1 MKDDLRNSALN
12 ENLRTAR
19 STGDILTALAAKE
32 WRRRECYADP
42 EVPTQGDLA
51 RWMPHCPPDAIRTAN
66 QQLAA
71 LVGNSHAQW
80 GLCEAGAVLP
90 VCGPSGDPPRDMALV
105 ALIPATA
112 TVDTVPFV
120 FHAPEVIETEVR
132 FEGDRQPPT
141 GRTVTMFFGHAVE
154 AVHCVWKAG
163 PHPLAPLVAAWQIRS
178 REVES
183 NERPDP
189 IFPAP
194 MIMVRRDDARG
205 GRIFA
210 RATRVAKLGDEPQCL
225 PGFQPAPGEGPP
237 GPALPLA
244 IYDLGG
250 EPEVAKRGA
259 PLPLRIF
266 VEVVISVPQH
276 ERDPNRVVLLPPE
289 RVRDWLLRLYPC
301 GSKHYRPSRDWPRI
315 QDAVDALNSW
325 EARIPWEQP
334 DGSGALR
341 QVVLPADVPRSGRA
355 NDWIRFGV
363 HLPPGSEQGA
373 LVDRPALRL
382 AGVRSGPAYRLALSL
397 SFEWHRP
404 GWRRQPLKR
413 AGKTTTWRQV
423 REPGRYPVLT
433 DDGLLAW
440 AYPSGM
446 PVRRNAVQR
455 ARLALEYLV
464 KIGLVELFQDGGLT
478 RALPGPQWAGWQ
490 T

>member
-32 WRRRECYADP
+32 WRRGECYADP

-105 ALIPATA
+105 ALIPTTA
-112 TVDTVPFV
+112 TVDTVPFA

-132 FEGDRQPPT
+132 FEGDRQPPI
-141 GRTVTMFFGHAVE
+141 GRTVTVILGHAVE

-163 PHPLAPLVAAWQIRS
+163 PHPLAPMVAAWQIRS

-183 NERPDP
+183 NGRPDP
-189 IFPAP
+189 IFPTP
-194 MIMVRRDDARG
+194 MIMVRRDDARAG
-205 GRIFA
+205 GIFA
-210 RATRVAKLGDEPQCL
+210 RAARVAQPGDEIQYL
-225 PGFQPAPGEGPP
+225 PGFQPTPGEGPL

-276 ERDPNRVVLLPPE
+276 ERDPNRVLLLPPE

-301 GSKHYRPSRDWPRI
+301 GPKHYRPSRDWPRI
-315 QDAVDALNSW
+315 KDAVDALNSW
-325 EARIPWEQP
+325 DARIPWERP

-341 QVVLPADVPRSGRA
+341 QVVIPADVPRSGRA

-404 GWRRQPLKR
+404 GRTRQPLKR
-413 AGKTTTWRQV
+413 AGKTTSWRQV
-423 REPGRYPVLT
+423 REPRRYPVLT
-433 DDGLLAW
+433 DDRLLAG
-440 AYPSGM
+440 AYPTGM

-464 KIGLVELFQDGGLT
+464 RIGLVELFEDRGLK
-478 RALPGPQWAGWQ
+478 RVLPGPRWAGWQ

>member
-1 MKDDLRNSALN
+1 MKNDLPNSALN

-19 STGDILTALAAKE
+19 STGDILSALAAKE
-32 WRRRECYADP
+32 WRRGECYADP

-51 RWMPHCPPDAIRTAN
+51 GWMPNCPPDAIRMAN

-105 ALIPATA
+105 ALIPTTA
-112 TVDTVPFV
+112 TVDTVP
-120 FHAPEVIETEVR
+120 PEVIETEVR
-132 FEGDRQPPT
+132 FEGDRQPSI
-141 GRTVTMFFGHAVE
+141 GRTATVILGHAVE

-183 NERPDP
+183 NGRPDP

-194 MIMVRRDDARG
+194 MIMVRRDDARAG
-205 GRIFA
+205 GIFA
-210 RATRVAKLGDEPQCL
+210 RAARVAQLGDKTQYL
-225 PGFQPAPGEGPP
+225 PGFQPAPGEGPL

-244 IYDLGG
+244 IYDLGS

-266 VEVVISVPQH
+266 VEVVISVPQQD
-276 ERDPNRVVLLPPE
+276 RDPNHVLLLPPE

-301 GSKHYRPSRDWPRI
+301 GPKHYRPSRDWPRI
-315 QDAVDALNSW
+315 KDAVDALNSW
-325 EARIPWEQP
+325 DALIPWEQP

-341 QVVLPADVPRSGRA
+341 QVVIPADVPRSGRA

-363 HLPPGSEQGA
+363 HLPPGSERGA

-413 AGKTTTWRQV
+413 AGKTTSWRQV
-423 REPGRYPVLT
+423 REPRRYPVLT
-433 DDGLLAW
+433 DDRLLAG
-440 AYPSGM
+440 AYPTGM

-455 ARLALEYLV
+455 ARFALEYLV
-464 KIGLVELFQDGGLT
+464 RIGLVELFQDGGLT